1 MIVVGNDWT
10 IWNTRHGLF
19 VGVYSIYIMVDD
31 MAKMKLDFT
40 AYLWRR
46 HADLDPVYLKQC
58 RAFLDQLPRSNPFQ
72 ATSNKPQAAS
82 NKRQALDKSK

>member
-1 MIVVGNDWT
+1 
-10 IWNTRHGLF
+10 
-19 VGVYSIYIMVDD
+19 

-72 ATSNKPQAAS
+72 ATSHKLQATSHKLQATSGLTKLNKGLYRMYES
-82 NKRQALDKSK
+82 NRIR